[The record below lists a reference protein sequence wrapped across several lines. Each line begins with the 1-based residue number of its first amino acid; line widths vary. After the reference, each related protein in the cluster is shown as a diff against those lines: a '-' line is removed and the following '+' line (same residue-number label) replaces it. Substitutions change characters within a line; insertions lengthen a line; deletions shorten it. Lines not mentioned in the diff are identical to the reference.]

1 MGTSQ
6 SSTQKEV
13 TTMVIQATKLKMVG
27 ETRQVRMASYFG
39 LHVEVVE
46 EMNNYS
52 LISYRNREIIVT
64 TADLAVENSSPS
76 L

>member
-13 TTMVIQATKLKMVG
+13 TTMVIQATKLKMAG
-27 ETRQVRMASYFG
+27 ETCQVRMASYFG